1 MCIEFQV
8 PFKGN
13 SKSAKGPRGAHAEEQ
28 RRVQSEKMRRHW
40 SPPPGVKVDNYSFV
54 WCCFISIFI
63 SKLFFSFFSNHVEN
77 ARLISS
83 NLLNESWFELLLL
96 LYMIVNLIFNLFKFY
111 YFCFI
116 FISSLSFFFFF
127 VSEMFKGLKMNMNFI
142 IFRRWIKFVFFQLLE
157 ISEYVIVMLVFSW
170 NLLKI
175 ISNISD
181 LYFH

>member
-1 MCIEFQV
+1 MQR
-8 PFKGN
+8 N
-13 SKSAKGPRGAHAEEQ
+13 SGECSRKKCDDTGAH
-28 RRVQSEKMRRHW
+28 
-40 SPPPGVKVDNYSFV
+40 PLG
-54 WCCFISIFI
+54 
-63 SKLFFSFFSNHVEN
+63 SKLTIIVLSEVVLYQYSYLNYFFLFFSNHVEN

-116 FISSLSFFFFF
+116 FISSLSFHFFF

-175 ISNISD
+175 VSNISD

>member
-96 LYMIVNLIFNLFKFY
+96 LYMIVNLIFNSFKFLLVFVLFLFQAY
-111 YFCFI
+111 H
-116 FISSLSFFFFF
+116 FFF
-127 VSEMFKGLKMNMNFI
+127 VLFQRCLKGL
-142 IFRRWIKFVFFQLLE
+142 RWIRILLFLGDELNSSFF
-157 ISEYVIVMLVFSW
+157 SCWKLV
-170 NLLKI
+170 NT
-175 ISNISD
+175 
-181 LYFH
+181 